1 MLNTTVTGTTAPVV
15 ATHIPINSVAIT
27 RTNVV
32 CRKCRTVTRTSRRP
46 SCCARGASW
55 FGLCGDSGDT
65 NFQHTW
71 LEGIRACKGVSK
83 PSVVIAQMVY
93 PETVAGQANVTG
105 RQYTVQR
112 KINVS
117 RYPIEFEPD
126 EDNLNHDIEITSN
139 NTISRSCGNLLLKT
153 IVFTSFFLLDF
164 SPM

>member
-1 MLNTTVTGTTAPVV
+1 
-15 ATHIPINSVAIT
+15 
-27 RTNVV
+27 
-32 CRKCRTVTRTSRRP
+32 
-46 SCCARGASW
+46 
-55 FGLCGDSGDT
+55 
-65 NFQHTW
+65 
-71 LEGIRACKGVSK
+71 
-83 PSVVIAQMVY
+83 MVY